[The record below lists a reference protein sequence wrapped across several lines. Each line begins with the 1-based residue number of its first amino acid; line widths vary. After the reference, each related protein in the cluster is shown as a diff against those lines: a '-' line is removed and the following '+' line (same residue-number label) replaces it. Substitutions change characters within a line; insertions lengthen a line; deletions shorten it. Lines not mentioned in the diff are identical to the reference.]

1 MDQRFTVWPLQSL
14 SQHQATAPCLQMP
27 RDIPTGMTTFQ
38 AGCSHSNFK
47 LPSPTLLTTPLSPA
61 EQRCHTVRIV
71 EVKCTYAFN
80 FEEKIRQARD
90 QHDLLSANFLAA
102 GWPVE
107 RFEIVLDHT
116 GIVSNLTVGALA
128 ALGLPTS
135 ERAILIRQ
143 LQCLCIRSAFS
154 MHTTRIALLHAY
166 TSDPSS
172 PVPYYDGVT

>member
-1 MDQRFTVWPLQSL
+1 MFTDAEGHPDRYDHLPDWLLPL
-14 SQHQATAPCLQMP
+14 HLQTSKP
-27 RDIPTGMTTFQ
+27 DIVIVTN
-38 AGCSHSNFK
+38 AHLHN
-47 LPSPTLLTTPLSPA
+47 LHDRTTPLSMA